1 MNSFKNT
8 FEEMIK
14 HRMKVPAQRV
24 FIRIPDARA
33 VLEEALA
40 YFLSLE
46 GRQLRWLP
54 EYDYIACWLS
64 DNAGKGLFMYG
75 NCGRGKS
82 LLSRYVLPAIM
93 LRHCR
98 KVVSVFDIQ
107 DMNRDID
114 LVMSKMI
121 ISLDDIGTEEATNRY
136 GNKRLAFA
144 EIMDSV
150 EKYNKLAI
158 ISTNLQAEEIKRQYG
173 DRILDRIL
181 STTTRVLFQ
190 GESMRK

>member
-1 MNSFKNT
+1 M
-8 FEEMIK
+8 MK
-14 HRMKVPAQRV
+14 HRMKVPGQKL
-24 FIRIPDARA
+24 FIRIPDAKT
-33 VLEEALA
+33 VLREALS
-40 YFLSLE
+40 YFLALE
-46 GRQLRWLP
+46 AKQMVWLP
-54 EYDYIACWLS
+54 EYDYIAHWLT
-64 DNAGKGLFMYG
+64 DNQGRGLFMYG

-82 LLSRYVLPAIM
+82 LLTRYVLPAIL

-107 DMNRDID
+107 DMNKDID
-114 LVMSKMI
+114 YVMTKTI
-121 ISLDDIGTEEATNRY
+121 ISLDDIGTEEISNKY

-150 EKYNKLAI
+150 EKCNKLAI
-158 ISTNLQAEEIKRQYG
+158 ISTNLQADEIKQQYG
-173 DRILDRIL
+173 DRVLDRIL